1 MAPLGLPLRCL
12 SIGRSAPA
20 EVREALIFASTDVQ
34 EALRART
41 IRRLVILSTCHRVEL
56 YAEMDGSA
64 AEAREQLIDW
74 LAAVRPASRD
84 LVAESAAYLEGVP
97 ALRHLHRVTAGLESA
112 LIGESEIIA
121 QVRAA
126 LQDSIA
132 MHAASPALKTAFRSA
147 LASAEKARKAVWLR
161 FPRSDIGSVAV
172 DAIVAHAGSVAGRR
186 ALVIGAGRVGTLA
199 ARALH
204 HAGAALT
211 IVNRGGE
218 RAQELAA
225 RFKANWAPFERLTD
239 EVARADAI
247 VVATGAPHVILGAA
261 MLAGAA
267 GRDDNQPVV
276 VADTAMPRNADPAI
290 PSLQNV
296 RLVDLDELHARTAAA
311 HVERAAG
318 VPEAEA
324 LAESAVA
331 ALVAR
336 FSASETSRPAPA
348 STTATPKSAPASPTP
363 VRPMKRTL
371 TIGTRGSVLARTQ
384 AEQVVALLSAA
395 HPELAIH
402 WRIYGSSGDE
412 RPEVPFAELADDAF
426 TDRIERALLDGEI
439 DAAVHSYKDL
449 PQEPVAGLVIAAIP
463 VRADPRESL
472 VARDGATLAT
482 LKPGA
487 VIGTSS
493 PRRAAVLKSLRP
505 DCELRPIRGPVD
517 ARLRKVLA
525 GEYDAAV
532 FALAGL
538 QRLGLA
544 AHVSEIFDET
554 VFARAAGQGALAVQ
568 CRERDHAT
576 RSALAS
582 IDDVALHALVDAERA
597 ADRPAPRV
605 SAPLHGRRVLVTRA
619 AAQAQPLC
627 DALEAVGAVP
637 VHLPLLRIEPVDPG
651 AAAWHHV
658 QGSHWVVFTSSNGVE
673 QAWNMAPSEA
683 RAALRAHAR
692 IAAIGPATARAATE
706 RGMMVQRIA
715 PKHVA
720 ESLAAVLGD
729 TSGQRVLWL
738 RGERARDVLPELLHA
753 EGAQV
758 IQLVVYRAVSTALP
772 ADARIIARSTD
783 LVTLASPLAV
793 ERFVEVAGA
802 DFTGPVACIGPIT
815 AASAHAH
822 GLRVAAVAETFT
834 TEGLVAALQQMAT
847 LGAHAHV

>member
-1 MAPLGLPLRCL
+1 M
-12 SIGRSAPA
+12 
-20 EVREALIFASTDVQ
+20 STDIRD
-34 EALRART
+34 ALRART

-56 YAEMDGSA
+56 YAEMDGSP

-74 LAAVRPASRD
+74 LAAARSASPE
-84 LVAESAAYLEGVP
+84 LVAESASYMEGVP

-112 LIGESEIIA
+112 LTGESEIIA

-132 MHAASPALKTAFRSA
+132 MHAASPAIKTAFRSA
-147 LASAEKARKAVWLR
+147 IASAEQARKAVWLR

-172 DAIVAHAGSVAGRR
+172 DAIVSHAGTLDGRR
-186 ALVIGAGRVGTLA
+186 ALVIGAGRAGTLA

-204 HAGAALT
+204 HAGATLT
-211 IVNRGGE
+211 IVNRSSE

-225 RFKANWAPFERLTD
+225 RFKADWAPFERLTD

-247 VVATGAPHVILGAA
+247 IVATGAPHVILGAA

-267 GRDDNQPVV
+267 ARKDERPVV

-290 PSLQNV
+290 PSLSNV

-324 LAESAVA
+324 MAESAVA
-331 ALVAR
+331 ALAAR
-336 FSASETSRPAPA
+336 ASTSAS
-348 STTATPKSAPASPTP
+348 PKSAPASTTP
-363 VRPMKRTL
+363 ARPPKRTL
-371 TIGTRGSVLARTQ
+371 TIGTRGSILARTQ

-395 HPELAIH
+395 HPELAIR

-426 TDRIERALLDGEI
+426 TDRIERALLGGEI

-449 PQEPVAGLVIAAIP
+449 PQEPMAGLVIAAIP

-493 PRRAAVLKSLRP
+493 PRRAAVLKTMRP

-525 GEYDAAV
+525 GEYDAAI

-544 AHVSEIFDET
+544 AHVSEIFDEH
-554 VFARAAGQGALAVQ
+554 VFAPAAGQGALAVQ
-568 CRERDHAT
+568 CRERDQTT

-582 IDDVALHALVDAERA
+582 IDDARLHALVDAERA
-597 ADRPAPRV
+597 AELQKANHGESQHAQASAVAAVAGRPAPRV

-619 AAQAQPLC
+619 TSQAQALC

-637 VHLPLLRIEPVDPG
+637 VRLPLLHIEPVDPG
-651 AAAWHHV
+651 ADAWHQV
-658 QGSHWVVFTSSNGVE
+658 PNSHWVVFTSSNGVE
-673 QAWNMAPSEA
+673 QAWNMAPDDA

-692 IAAIGPATARAATE
+692 IAAIGPVTARAATD

-729 TSGQRVLWL
+729 TSGQRILWL
-738 RGERARDVLPELLHA
+738 RGERARDVLPALLHK

-758 IQLVVYRAVSTALP
+758 IQLVVYRAVPTALP
-772 ADARIIARSTD
+772 DDARAIARSTD
-783 LVTLASPLAV
+783 LVTLASPSAV

-802 DFTGPVACIGPIT
+802 DFPGPVACIGPIT

-834 TEGLVAALQQMAT
+834 TEGLVATLQQMAP
-847 LGAHAHV
+847 LGAHSHV